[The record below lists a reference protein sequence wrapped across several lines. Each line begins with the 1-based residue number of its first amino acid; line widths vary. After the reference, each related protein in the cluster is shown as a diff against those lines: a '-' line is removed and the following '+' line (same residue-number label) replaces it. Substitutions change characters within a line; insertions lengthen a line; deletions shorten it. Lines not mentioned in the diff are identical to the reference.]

1 MHQTI
6 IELWRGN
13 IAPYEH
19 CGSRDEEATQLLEL
33 MEQNRE
39 VLCKGLTAAQAE
51 IFHRYISC
59 ADDYLLR
66 MTEIAFC
73 DGFCLGGKLAAEALI

>member
-33 MEQNRE
+33 MEKWEQ
-39 VLCKGLTAAQAE
+39 LAE
-51 IFHRYISC
+51 
-59 ADDYLLR
+59 
-66 MTEIAFC
+66 
-73 DGFCLGGKLAAEALI
+73 EAGE